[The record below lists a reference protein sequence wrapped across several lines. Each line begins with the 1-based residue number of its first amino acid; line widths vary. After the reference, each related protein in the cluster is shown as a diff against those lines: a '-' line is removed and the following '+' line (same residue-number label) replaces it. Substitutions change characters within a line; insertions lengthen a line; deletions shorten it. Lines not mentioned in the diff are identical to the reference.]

1 MSTKNTTVETAATRQ
16 MRVDSCVAVTL
27 RYEDL
32 RERVLNSSETLLS
45 LCGVVS
51 LYGLAFLSPDAALY
65 PCSHIYFI

>member
-1 MSTKNTTVETAATRQ
+1 MSTKSTTVETAATRQ

-32 RERVLNSSETLLS
+32 RERVLNSSETLLW

-51 LYGLAFLSPDAALY
+51 LYTV
-65 PCSHIYFI
+65 